1 MSAEIRARAAA
12 IAPAALRASLP
23 ARAMRIGLVVLAL
36 AAMVQMGRDLDLAPG
51 ALLKG
56 VDKLG
61 LFLGAMVPPSSG
73 GQLTR
78 ILKALAETFAMAFA
92 GTILAALA
100 ALPLG
105 VIGAKT
111 IVRNPALHFAFRR
124 FLDLFRGVPALVWA
138 LILVSAFGLGP
149 FGGVVALALA
159 DIPNLAKLFSEAL
172 ENCDPKPGEG
182 VRAAGASPLAV
193 MRYALAPQV
202 APVMASQSLFF
213 LEGNFRNAAVLG
225 IVGAGGVGF
234 ELEERIRIFAFDQ
247 AAFII
252 LLYMAGVALLDLG
265 SRELRKRLA

>member
-1 MSAEIRARAAA
+1 MTSELRARAVAL
-12 IAPAALRASLP
+12 APAAMGASLP
-23 ARAMRIGLVVLAL
+23 RRLMRLAITVLLL
-36 AAMVQMGRDLDLAPG
+36 AAVVQMARDLDLAPA
-51 ALLKG
+51 ALMKG
-56 VDKLG
+56 LDKLG
-61 LFLGAMVPPSSG
+61 MFLGAMVPPTSG
-73 GQLTR
+73 GQLVR

-92 GTILAALA
+92 GTVLAALA

-105 VIGAKT
+105 FIGAKT
-111 IVRNPALHFAFRR
+111 IVGNPILHFGFRR
-124 FLDLFRGVPALVWA
+124 FLDMFRGVPALVWA

-149 FGGVVALALA
+149 FAGVIALALA
-159 DIPNLAKLFSEAL
+159 DVPNLAKLFSEAL

-182 VRAAGASPLAV
+182 VRSAGAPPLAV
-193 MRYALAPQV
+193 LRYALAPQV

-234 ELEERIRIFAFDQ
+234 ELEERIRIFAFDE

-252 LLYMAGVALLDLG
+252 LLYMVCVALLDTA

>member
-1 MSAEIRARAAA
+1 MNAEVRARAAA
-12 IAPAALRASLP
+12 IAPAALGKPWPVKVL
-23 ARAMRIGLVVLAL
+23 RIVLAALVL
-36 AAMVQMGRDLDLAPG
+36 AAIVQMARDLDLKPATM
-51 ALLKG
+51 LKG

-61 LFLGAMVPPSSG
+61 LFLGQMVPPTSG

-92 GTILAALA
+92 GTVLAAVT

-105 VIGAKT
+105 VLGAKT
-111 IVRNPALHFAFRR
+111 IVRNPILHFAFRR

-182 VRAAGASPLAV
+182 VRAAGAPPLAV
-193 MRYALAPQV
+193 MRYSLAPQV
-202 APVMASQSLFF
+202 APVMASQCLFF